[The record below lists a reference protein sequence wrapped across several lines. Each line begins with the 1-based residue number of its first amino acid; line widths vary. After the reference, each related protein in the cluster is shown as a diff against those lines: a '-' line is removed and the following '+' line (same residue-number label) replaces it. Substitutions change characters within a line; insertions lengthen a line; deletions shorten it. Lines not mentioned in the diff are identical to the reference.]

1 MLRKVSAVLVGARPL
16 EVAVHAQ
23 VGIVL
28 RSEMTIKALN
38 LFITY
43 VASITFE
50 SAFSRFAHVS
60 MSSRRAQ

>member
-43 VASITFE
+43 VANIAFE
-50 SAFSRFAHVS
+50 STFSRFTDVS
-60 MSSRRAQ
+60 RSSRRA